1 MNKIKTS
8 IFLVAILFFSNVL
21 KAQNIEDGKK
31 FLYYERYQSAKNVF
45 QKLVTAEPN
54 NEEAVYYL
62 GQAEIG
68 LEDVAGAKAL
78 YLQKLSANPNS
89 PLIMAGVGN
98 IELLEGKTADA
109 RNHFETAISLSQ
121 GKSIPVLNAVGYAN
135 SNYDVKSGDGNYAVA
150 KLLQATQIKKFKD
163 PEVWT
168 NLGDAYRKIGDGG
181 NAVKAYQEALAIDP
195 KYARAIYRIGRVY
208 QTQGTGQENLYL
220 DYYNKAIAADPAYA
234 PVYYTLY
241 VYDYETN
248 VPKSA
253 EYLDKWLSNSDD
265 DSKACYLRASIKYAQ
280 GLFTDA
286 ITKADQ
292 CISSEGATPY
302 ANLYGI
308 KALAYNRLHDSVNA
322 KSSYEEYFKHQ
333 SPDKIGAG
341 DYSNYAGILLKF
353 PGNEAQ
359 AGQLVD
365 KAVALDTLEVNKVAY
380 LKTIAKAYEDL
391 GNKKEA
397 ANWYGKVM
405 AIKKNYSNVDLF
417 NAGYNYYAVGELDSS
432 NKYFNLYV
440 QKYPDDILGY
450 YMLGNANALIDS
462 TNALG
467 LAVPYYQKTIQLGEV
482 DPTKPNAKTRLM
494 NSYKFFVGY
503 YYNAKKNRDS
513 ALYYVDKALVLDPTD
528 ASMIS
533 NKEFISKNDPNAPP
547 RKAPD
552 PKASTTKPKSGTNPK
567 KK

>member
-1 MNKIKTS
+1 MNKFKTS
-8 IFLVAILFFSNVL
+8 VFFVALLVVANGL
-21 KAQNIEDGKK
+21 KAQSLEEGKK
-31 FLYYERYQSAKNVF
+31 FLYYERYQSAKDVF

-68 LEDVAGAKAL
+68 LDDVSGAKAL

-98 IELLEGKTADA
+98 VELIEGKTADA

-121 GKSIPVLNAVGYAN
+121 GKSIAVLNAVGYAN
-135 SNYDVKSGDGNYAVA
+135 ASYEIKNGDPNYAIA
-150 KLLQATQIKKFKD
+150 KLTQATQLKKFKD

-181 NAVKAYQEALAIDP
+181 NAIKAYQEALALDP
-195 KYARAIYRIGRVY
+195 KYARAIYRSGRIY
-208 QTQGTGQENLYL
+208 QTQGIGQENLYL

-241 VYDYETN
+241 VYYYESN

-253 EYLDKWLSNSDD
+253 EYLDKWLTNSDD

-286 ITKADQ
+286 ISKADQ
-292 CISSEGATPY
+292 CINAEGDKPFP
-302 ANLYGI
+302 NLYGI
-308 KALAYNRLHDSVNA
+308 KALAYNRLHDSLNA
-322 KSSYEEYFKHQ
+322 KSSYEEYFKRQ
-333 SPDKIGAG
+333 APDKIGAG
-341 DYSNYAGILLKF
+341 DYASYASILLKF

-359 AGQLVD
+359 AGTLVD
-365 KAVALDTLEVNKVAY
+365 KAVALDTIENNKVAY
-380 LKTIAKAYEDL
+380 LKSMAKVFETTD
-391 GNKKEA
+391 NRKEA
-397 ANWYGKVM
+397 AKWYGKV
-405 AIKKNYSNVDLF
+405 IDVKKNYSNVDLF
-417 NAGYNYYAVGELDSS
+417 NAGYNYYSVGELDSS
-432 NKYFNLYV
+432 IRYFNLYAE
-440 QKYPDDILGY
+440 KYPDDILGY
-450 YMLGNANALIDS
+450 YMLGNANALKDS

-467 LAVPYYQKTIQLGEV
+467 LAVPYYQKTIQIGEA

-503 YYNAKKNRDS
+503 FYNAKKNRDS
-513 ALYYVDKALVLDPTD
+513 ALVYVDKALALDPTD

-547 RKAPD
+547 KKAPEQK
-552 PKASTTKPKSGTNPK
+552 PATTKPKSGNNPK